1 MSKFTATPDEDLPQS
16 LKDLKAYVASYAG
29 LNGGDPESPIWFCAR
44 EPVGHVENY
53 GRSVNP
59 SKYQYFG
66 SDSYCITPKEAEI
79 LVLSPYQGKYG
90 HPGGVGFYRSQI
102 GIATALIENP
112 SDPEQVTSARRAV
125 QLYQFM
131 SKHRLVYSLSLS
143 PIPNRHNAE
152 QKWNQKRLV
161 SVPEARWYESFAEWT
176 GFEYYAETS
185 DPRESFVAW
194 CAKVRSPIFVKLR
207 RKYAP
212 AVIYCGDGADTLKE
226 FCRLWSGKTLRS
238 LAVETESISGLNCSY
253 LWLDN
258 GKRKRPTLLLIGP
271 YFGSRGYLDT
281 YEKYWAVAKAIR
293 ELTEKK
299 LGEGALRL
307 DEFVP
312 EQMT

>member
-143 PIPNRHNAE
+143 PIPNRHNAGVCQE
-152 QKWNQKRLV
+152 RFPRIFKKPKQIASQQCGAFSLQGT
-161 SVPEARWYESFAEWT
+161 P
-176 GFEYYAETS
+176 TS
-185 DPRESFVAW
+185 
-194 CAKVRSPIFVKLR
+194 
-207 RKYAP
+207 
-212 AVIYCGDGADTLKE
+212 
-226 FCRLWSGKTLRS
+226 
-238 LAVETESISGLNCSY
+238 
-253 LWLDN
+253 
-258 GKRKRPTLLLIGP
+258 
-271 YFGSRGYLDT
+271 
-281 YEKYWAVAKAIR
+281 
-293 ELTEKK
+293 
-299 LGEGALRL
+299 ALRL
-307 DEFVP
+307 RLRGRLVRV
-312 EQMT
+312 